1 MVEFISQYQY
11 PLIGL
16 GILIIMGLV
25 GYLADQ
31 KESGKIAEYKKE
43 RKSKLEE
50 KKKIKEQQKAEKMK
64 LQEEKKAEKLKLQEE
79 KKKLKE
85 QKAQEK
91 AESKATK
98 EENQVAVVPG
108 EVSSEELVETSK
120 NSEII
125 DDSMSNMEII
135 DSQEEVQTE
144 ESYMEAAAVPAM
156 DIAIEEAASEST
168 PTDVFVIEE
177 QNASEDSIVMSSDNM
192 TVEPESVSFEPTV
205 QNEQPVDSFITE
217 SGEDLSVPFAF
228 GDDNIVEETQTV
240 DTLKSESSVAFN
252 SLLEE
257 VQAEEASLS
266 SSYEE
271 QFLQSMNTTTATP
284 STEEDDAL
292 KVFMQPAVS
301 NNQSND
307 MTSDNLDE
315 WKL

>member
-43 RKSKLEE
+43 RKNRLEE

-64 LQEEKKAEKLKLQEE
+64 LQEEKK
-79 KKKLKE
+79 KLKE

-91 AESKATK
+91 AESKTAK

-108 EVSSEELVETSK
+108 VVSSEEVVETSK
-120 NSEII
+120 NSEVI
-125 DDSMSNMEII
+125 DDTMSNMGT
-135 DSQEEVQTE
+135 QEEAQTE
-144 ESYMEAAAVPAM
+144 NSYMETETEPAM
-156 DIAIEEAASEST
+156 EIANEEAASEST
-168 PTDVFVIEE
+168 LADVFVIEE
-177 QNASEDSIVMSSDNM
+177 PNVLEGSIDMSTDSM
-192 TVEPESVSFEPTV
+192 TAEPETVSFEPAT
-205 QNEQPVDSFITE
+205 QNEQSVGSYITE
-217 SGEDLSVPFAF
+217 SGEDLSVPFTF
-228 GDDNIVEETQTV
+228 GNDNVVEENQTV

-257 VQAEEASLS
+257 VQAEESSLLS
-266 SSYEE
+266 SDED

-284 STEEDDAL
+284 SLVEEDDAL
-292 KVFMQPAVS
+292 KVFMQPTVS

-307 MTSDNLDE
+307 MTSDSLDE